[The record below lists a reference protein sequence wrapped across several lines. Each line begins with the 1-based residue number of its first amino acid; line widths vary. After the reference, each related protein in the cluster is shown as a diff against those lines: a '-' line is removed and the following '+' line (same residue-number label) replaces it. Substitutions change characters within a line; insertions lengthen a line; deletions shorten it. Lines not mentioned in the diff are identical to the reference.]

1 MDNRGLTP
9 VVGKALGVG
18 IVLLYIGILTTV
30 LYGSVIP
37 EYRTA
42 TADEI
47 GERALATAAERV
59 QQSVPPPTRYLD
71 ARFSVELP
79 ATIRDRTYSL
89 RVSNRSLILDHPHS
103 TVGGRVPL
111 ALPGTV
117 SNIEGT
123 WHSHDPLI
131 IRIEGG
137 DSGYSITLNSE
148 EHE

>member
-9 VVGKALGVG
+9 VVGKALAIG
-18 IVLLYIGILTTV
+18 IVLLYIGVLTTV

-42 TADEI
+42 TADDL
-47 GERALATAAERV
+47 GDRVLTTAAERV
-59 QQSVPPPTRYLD
+59 QQSVPPPTRHMN

-89 RVSNRSLILDHPHS
+89 RISNRSLVLDHPHS

-111 ALPGTV
+111 ALPRTV
-117 SNIEGT
+117 SKIEGT

-137 DSGYSITLNSE
+137 DSGYSITVNNA